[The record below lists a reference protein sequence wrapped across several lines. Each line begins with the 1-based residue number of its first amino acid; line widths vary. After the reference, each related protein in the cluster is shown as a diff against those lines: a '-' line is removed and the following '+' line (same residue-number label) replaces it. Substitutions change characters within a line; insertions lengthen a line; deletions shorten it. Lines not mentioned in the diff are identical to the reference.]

1 MRENK
6 IILFENQEVKLEV
19 NMKDETVWLSL
30 EQMAE
35 LFSRDR
41 TVIVRHIN
49 NIFKDN
55 ELDKNEVCAKFAH
68 TTKHGAISDKS
79 QTRELIYYNLDMIIS
94 VGYRVKSK
102 NGVIFRKWAT
112 KVLKDYMI
120 KGYAVNQKRL
130 EYLEKTIKLIDI
142 AGRMDAELKGSE
154 AWEIIKVI
162 NNYSSALSLLDDYDH
177 KRITKPMGTKND
189 KQVTYEDCMNI
200 IGKLKFNS
208 DSNLFALERNEGL
221 KEVIGTIYQSFDGK
235 DLYSTIEEK
244 AANFLYLI
252 TKNHTFID
260 GNKRIAATLFIYF
273 LEFYNILYNENG
285 QVIDNNT
292 LVAITLLIAQ
302 SNPKEKE
309 ILIDLVMNFL
319 NNNWLISYNKK
330 DKSIQFIF

>member
-1 MRENK
+1 MKNE
-6 IILFENQEVKLEV
+6 IILFENQDVKLEV
-19 NMKDETVWLSL
+19 NMKDETVWLTQ
-30 EQMAE
+30 EQMAR
-35 LFSRDR
+35 LFDR
-41 TVIVRHIN
+41 NIGVISRHIK
-49 NIFKDN
+49 NIFTEN
-55 ELDKNEVCAKFAH
+55 ELDMESNLQKMQIPN
-68 TTKHGAISDKS
+68 SDKPVS
-79 QTRELIYYNLDMIIS
+79 FYSLDVIIS

-102 NGVIFRKWAT
+102 NGIIFRKWAN
-112 KVLKDYMI
+112 KILKDYLI

-142 AGRMDAELKGSE
+142 AGRIDEKLNGSE
-154 AWEIIKVI
+154 AQEIIKVI
-162 NNYSSALSLLDDYDH
+162 NNYSNALNLLDDYDH
-177 KRITKPMGTKND
+177 RRISKPNGTINNNKI
-189 KQVTYEDCMNI
+189 TYEDCMSI

-208 DSNLFALERNEGL
+208 DSELFALERNKGL
-221 KEVIGTIYQSFDGK
+221 KAIIGTIYGSFDGK
-235 DLYSTIEEK
+235 DLYPTIEEK

-302 SNPKEKE
+302 SNPKEKD

-319 NNNWLISYNKK
+319 NNE
-330 DKSIQFIF
+330 

>member
-1 MRENK
+1 MKNE
-6 IILFENQEVKLEV
+6 IILFENQDVKLEV
-19 NMKDETVWLSL
+19 NMTDETVWLTQ
-30 EQMAE
+30 EQMAR
-35 LFSRDR
+35 LFDR
-41 TVIVRHIN
+41 NIGVISRHIK
-49 NIFKDN
+49 NIFAEN
-55 ELDKNEVCAKFAH
+55 ELDMESNLQKMQIPN
-68 TTKHGAISDKS
+68 SDKPVS
-79 QTRELIYYNLDMIIS
+79 FYSLDVIIS

-102 NGVIFRKWAT
+102 NGIIFRKWAN
-112 KVLKDYMI
+112 KILKDYLI

-142 AGRMDAELKGSE
+142 AGRIDEKLNGSE
-154 AWEIIKVI
+154 AQEIIKVI
-162 NNYSSALSLLDDYDH
+162 NNYSNALNLLDDYDH
-177 KRITKPMGTKND
+177 KRISKHNGTINNNKI
-189 KQVTYEDCMNI
+189 TYEDCMNI

-208 DSNLFALERNEGL
+208 DSELFALERNKGL
-221 KEVIGTIYQSFDGK
+221 QAIIGTIYGSFDGK
-235 DLYSTIEEK
+235 DLYPTIEEK

-302 SNPKEKE
+302 SNPKEKD

-319 NNNWLISYNKK
+319 NNE
-330 DKSIQFIF
+330 

>member
-1 MRENK
+1 MKNE
-6 IILFENQEVKLEV
+6 IILFENQNVKLEV

-35 LFSRDR
+35 LFGRDR
-41 TVIVRHIN
+41 TVITRHIN

-55 ELDKNEVCAKFAH
+55 ELVKNEVCAKFAH
-68 TTKHGAISDKS
+68 TTQHGALSNRT
-79 QTRELIYYNLDMIIS
+79 QTRELDYYNLDMIIS
-94 VGYRVKSK
+94 VGYRVKSQ
-102 NGVIFRKWAT
+102 NGIIFRKWAT
-112 KVLKDYMI
+112 NILKDYMI

-142 AGRMDAELKGSE
+142 AGRIDTELKGTE
-154 AWEIIKVI
+154 AQEIIKVI
-162 NNYSSALSLLDDYDH
+162 NNYSNALNLLDDYDH
-177 KRITKPMGTKND
+177 RKITKPSGTKNN
-189 KQVTYEDCMNI
+189 KKITYEDCMDI

-208 DSNLFALERNEGL
+208 DSDLFALERNEGL
-221 KEVIGTIYQSFDGK
+221 KSIIGTIYQSFDSN
-235 DLYSTIEEK
+235 DLYPSVQEK

-292 LVAITLLIAQ
+292 LVAITLLIAE
-302 SNPKEKE
+302 SNPKEKD

-319 NNNWLISYNKK
+319 NNE
-330 DKSIQFIF
+330 